1 MFIPRKYYWRII
13 MSKVPNQKKEATL
26 GISIIPVLVII
37 AALAVAIIVFGTDP
51 HIPILIGAAVGTMI
65 AVGVLGYKW
74 EEIEKGIIESIGS
87 VMQAILILAIIG
99 MLIGTWIA
107 GGIVPTLIYYGLKIL
122 SPAFFLVSTLFL
134 CSIVSLA
141 TGSSWTTAGTVGV
154 ALIGIATG
162 LGVSVPLAAG
172 CIVSGAYFGD
182 KMSPLSDTTNLAPAM
197 AGATLFDHIKH
208 MFYTTGLSYAITAVI
223 FIILGLQYRG
233 AELDAAEINGIL
245 DAIKSIYVIN
255 PLFLLVPVITIGA
268 VALKIPAIPGLIL
281 GVVLGGIC
289 MIFQGGDLGAIL
301 DVVQNG
307 TVAESGHA
315 MVDELLTNGG
325 MQSMMWTISLI
336 MCALT
341 FGGVLESTGMMQ
353 CIASKMLEKAKTTG
367 SLILVTLLSCLF
379 VNVLCADQYLGIA
392 LPGKMFKDA
401 YAERGLAPRNLS
413 RCLED
418 SGTVTSALIPWNTC
432 GASMASFLGVS
443 TFAYAPFAFFNIL
456 SPIVSAVYGFIGF
469 SIMTLEE
476 DPASEQYVRPMKLK
490 KSSSEMQEYIVNY
503 QKKHNIIA

>member
-1 MFIPRKYYWRII
+1 
-13 MSKVPNQKKEATL
+13 MSKVPREKKQATL
-26 GISIIPVLVII
+26 GISLIPVIVIV
-37 AALAVAIIVFGTDP
+37 AFLAVAIIVFETDP
-51 HIPILIGAAVGTMI
+51 HIPILIGAAVGSLI
-65 AVGVLGYKW
+65 AVYILGYKW
-74 EEIEKGIIESIGS
+74 EEIEAGIITSIGS

-107 GGIVPTLIYYGLKIL
+107 GGIVPTLIYYGLQIL
-122 SPAFFLVSTLFL
+122 SPTFFLVTALIL
-134 CSIVSLA
+134 CSIVALA

-154 ALIGIATG
+154 ALIGIAAG
-162 LGVSVPLAAG
+162 LGISIPLAAG

-197 AGATLFDHIKH
+197 AGSTLFDHIKH
-208 MFYTTGLSYAITAVI
+208 MMYTTGLSYGITALL

-233 AELDAAEINGIL
+233 QELNASEIQGIL
-245 DAIKSIYVIN
+245 DAIKSIYTIN

-268 VALKIPAIPGLIL
+268 VAMKIPAIPGLIL
-281 GVVLGGIC
+281 GVMLGGVC
-289 MIFQGGDLGAIL
+289 MIFQGGDFGSMLNVI
-301 DVVQNG
+301 QNG
-307 TVAESGHA
+307 TEAASGHA
-315 MVDELLTNGG
+315 MVDELLTGGG

-353 CIASKMLEKAKTTG
+353 CIANKMLDKAKSTG
-367 SLILVTLLSCLF
+367 SLILVTILSCLF
-379 VNVLCADQYLGIA
+379 VNILCADQYLGIA

-413 RCLED
+413 RALED
-418 SGTVTSALIPWNTC
+418 SGTVTSALVPWNTC
-432 GASMASFLGVS
+432 GATMAAFLGVS

-456 SPIVSAVYGFIGF
+456 SPIVSALYGFIGF

-476 DPASEQYVRPMKLK
+476 DPASEQYVHKMKVK
-490 KSSSEMQEYIVNY
+490 KSNKELQEYIENY
-503 QKKHNIIA
+503 QKKHANA

>member
-1 MFIPRKYYWRII
+1 
-13 MSKVPNQKKEATL
+13 MSKVPREKKEATL
-26 GISIIPVLVII
+26 GISIIPVVVIVAFL
-37 AALAVAIIVFGTDP
+37 AAAIIIFETDP
-51 HIPILIGAAVGTMI
+51 HIPILIGAAVGSLI
-65 AVGVLGYKW
+65 AVYVLGYKW
-74 EEIEKGIIESIGS
+74 EEIEAGIISSIGS

-99 MLIGTWIA
+99 MLIGSWIA
-107 GGIVPTLIYYGLKIL
+107 GGIVPTLIYYGLQIL
-122 SPAFFLVSTLFL
+122 SPTFFLVTTLFL

-162 LGVSVPLAAG
+162 LGVSIPLAAG

-197 AGATLFDHIKH
+197 AGSTLFDHIKH
-208 MFYTTGLSYAITAVI
+208 MMYTTGLSYGIAAVI
-223 FIILGLQYRG
+223 YVILGLQYRG
-233 AELDAAEINGIL
+233 QELNTSEIQAIL
-245 DAIKSIYVIN
+245 TAIDSIYVIN

-268 VALKIPAIPGLIL
+268 VAMKIPAIPGLIL

-289 MIFQGGDLGAIL
+289 MTFQGGDF
-301 DVVQNG
+301 G
-307 TVAESGHA
+307 TMLNVIQYGTEAASGHE
-315 MVDELLTNGG
+315 MVDELLSNGG

-353 CIASKMLEKAKTTG
+353 CIASKMLDKAKSTG
-367 SLILVTLLSCLF
+367 SLILVTILSCLF
-379 VNVLCADQYLGIA
+379 VNILCADQYLGIA

-413 RCLED
+413 RALED
-418 SGTVTSALIPWNTC
+418 SGTVTSALVPWNTC
-432 GASMASFLGVS
+432 GASMSSFLGVS

-456 SPIVSAVYGFIGF
+456 SPIVSAIYGFTGF

-476 DPASEQYVRPMKLK
+476 DPASELYVRKMKLK
-490 KSSSEMQEYIVNY
+490 KSNQELQEYIESY
-503 QKKHNIIA
+503 QKTHSVQA